1 MKRLLF
7 LLYFLLFPFYAV
19 IAQNTSNDSI
29 SLWRVDVVDGF
40 YEKVIPN
47 AHITIYEKDSTTVLC
62 DSVPKVYW
70 WNKKETDEN
79 IRMYGNCR
87 VPLRNEYIFKI
98 EAQGYNTKWV
108 SQKVKKTWYG
118 KYPNFFSLDKQVRLY
133 EEMNYDLGEATVK
146 ASRIQFVM
154 KGDTIEYNAAAF
166 RMSQGSMLDNLIRAL
181 PGATLDDN
189 GQIKVNG
196 KLVQNLTVNGRNFF
210 SGDPKIA
217 LSNLPAYTVNKIR
230 VFHDK
235 GERFKNVED
244 NRSAAEK
251 ENDPLTMDVQL
262 KREYAQ
268 GWISNYEVAGGS
280 NLHGGWDTKWLA
292 RLFAMRYTNHSSI
305 AFYANANN
313 ISESSNPSGKGE
325 WRKTDPS
332 AGEKKTYMG
341 GINLSL
347 EPKSKKVRFY
357 SSLQAQ
363 RQETLNRV
371 TSNSES
377 FYSEGNVFSHS
388 ISSNKQTSTNL
399 DWKSD
404 LFLSNSVFGVQISP
418 KVYYVHN
425 KEKGLNTSAQMQGM
439 TSTFIDTLYARSR
452 YNYQRIDKWGANV
465 VLNDRYSLELGEKG
479 GWLSYNFS
487 FDYNKTKDKSSW
499 TDAVNYKQHVADDFH
514 ENKRT
519 DRPTFDYNYK
529 LGFVYSLP
537 SFIKTKKVGL
547 YLKVA
552 YDYSQNFNSGHQDLQ
567 YNNSPLTPSVNDE
580 IEWLLDQKN
589 SYHTTRMERNNSI
602 VPKLSFGW
610 NKFGIDFNSAMLAQH
625 RRINDYRN
633 AEAKGYI
640 HSDFVYN
647 PSLSLYLGNIMSGE
661 GQRISLDGSIRNA
674 LPNLNYLLDVRDE
687 TDPLVKFY
695 GNSMLKP
702 ERTYRS
708 SLRYEYQTTKPAW
721 RYYAV
726 SINYSK
732 IDNSISRSRIYD
744 RATGVTIYKP
754 QNINGN
760 WRSSIF
766 LGVQLNDLPKGLS
779 WNYHFIGAYNHSNE
793 YATEGMIDDA
803 QRILSVNSLSQEHE
817 LRVSYRIKN
826 VTIAGKA
833 DANWVQMRSVQHTF
847 DKFSY
852 TDFNYGISFSSPL
865 VWGIDF
871 DTDLMVYCRRG
882 YNDASM
888 NTTNWVWNAS
898 LSKALGKRKQW
909 VIKANGFDLL
919 HQISTVRRTVNAQG
933 RTETWYNTIPSYATL
948 HIVYRLD
955 MKPKKK

>member
-1 MKRLLF
+1 MKRLFILLF
-7 LLYFLLFPFYAV
+7 FLLFPLYATF
-19 IAQNTSNDSI
+19 AQNASNDSI
-29 SLWRVDVVDGF
+29 CLWSVDVVDGF

-47 AHITIYEKDSTTVLC
+47 AHITIYEKDSTTIIC
-62 DSVPKVYW
+62 DSVSKIYW
-70 WNKKETDEN
+70 WNKEKTDEN
-79 IRMYGNCR
+79 IRMYGNCKL
-87 VPLRNEYIFKI
+87 PLRNEYLFKI
-98 EAQGYNTKWV
+98 EAKGYNTIWV

-118 KYPNFFSLDKQVRLY
+118 KYPKYFSLDKQVRLY

-166 RMSQGSMLDNLIRAL
+166 RMSQGSMLDNLVRAL

-230 VFHDK
+230 VFHDNGDKFKK
-235 GERFKNVED
+235 GED
-244 NRSAAEK
+244 NRSAVEK

-292 RLFAMRYTNHSSI
+292 RMFAMRYTNHSSI

-313 ISESSNPSGKGE
+313 LNESSNPGSKGE

-341 GINLSL
+341 GIDLSL
-347 EPKSKKVRFY
+347 EPKSRKVRFY
-357 SSLQAQ
+357 SSVQAQ
-363 RQETLNRV
+363 RQEALNRV

-388 ISSNKQTSTNL
+388 ISNNKQTSTNL
-399 DWKSD
+399 NWSSD
-404 LFLSNSVFGVQISP
+404 LVLNNSVFNVQISP
-418 KVYYVHN
+418 KAYYMHN
-425 KEKGLNTSAQMQGM
+425 KEKGLDASVQMRGF
-439 TSTFIDTLYARSR
+439 TSTSIDTLYARSR
-452 YNYQRIDKWGANV
+452 YNHQRVDKWGANIF
-465 VLNDRYSLELGEKG
+465 LGEPFGLNLGENG
-479 GWLSYNFS
+479 GRVSYNFS
-487 FDYNKTKDKSSW
+487 FKYNKTKEKRFW
-499 TDAVNYKQHVADDFH
+499 TDSANYRQHVADDFH

-519 DRPTFDYNYK
+519 NRPTFDYNYN
-529 LGFVYSLP
+529 LTFVYYLP
-537 SFIKTKKVGL
+537 DFIKSKNAHL
-547 YLKVA
+547 YLSVG

-567 YNNSPLTPSVNDE
+567 YNNSMLTPSANDE

-589 SYHTTRMERNNSI
+589 SYHTTRMERNNTI
-602 VPKLSFGW
+602 IPKLGFTW
-610 NKFGIDFNSAMLAQH
+610 NKVSINFNSVMLAQR

-633 AEAKGYI
+633 AEAKGYV

-647 PSLSLYLGNIMSGE
+647 PSLSLSWGSIWNGE
-661 GQRISLDGSIRNA
+661 GQKISLDGNIRNV

-687 TDPLVKFY
+687 TDPLVKYY

-708 SLRYEYQTTKPAW
+708 TLKYDYQTNKPAW
-721 RYYAV
+721 RYYTA
-726 SINYSK
+726 SISYRK

-744 RATGVTIYKP
+744 RATGATIYKP
-754 QNINGN
+754 QNINGI
-760 WRSSIF
+760 WGSSIF
-766 LGVQLNDLPKGLS
+766 LGVQLADLPKGLR
-779 WNYHFIGAYNHSNE
+779 WDYHFTGMYNHSNE
-793 YATEGMIDDA
+793 YATERTIDDA

-817 LRVSYRIKN
+817 LRVSYRIKD

-833 DANWVQMRSVQHTF
+833 DVNWVQMRSEQHTF

-933 RTETWYNTIPSYATL
+933 RTETWYSTIPSYATL

-955 MKPKKK
+955 IKPKKK